1 MADSNN
7 YQAWIRRAE
16 QDLRVLRTLHK
27 NGFEEMED
35 SVCYNCQQAAEK
47 LLKAFLLMK
56 ENQLIKTHDLT
67 FLLDQCSHFDKRF
80 KDFEDSLTVLN
91 QYALSARYPGDF
103 SGSRNLEEA
112 MEAFVHLEE
121 FYSFIR
127 PIFI

>member
-7 YQAWIRRAE
+7 YREWINRAE

-27 NGFEEMED
+27 NGFEEIED
-35 SVCYNCQQAAEK
+35 SVCYNCQQAVEK

-56 ENQLIKTHDLT
+56 DNRLIKTHDLVY
-67 FLLDQCSHFDKRF
+67 LLSQCGRFDNEC
-80 KDFEDSLTVLN
+80 KDFEEPITILN

-103 SGSRNLEEA
+103 SGSRSLEEA
-112 MEAFVHLEE
+112 AEAFAHLEK

-127 PIFI
+127 SKFV